1 MTANTVIAPLST
13 APPKRP
19 GLDPNNPCNAA
30 RIYGEENIVFAR
42 KQEIITLLHRVSLQ
56 PQTINQT
63 RTQAK
68 QRIVELT
75 DWCNRRIWGHGSAT
89 SVPTP
94 AELTAL
100 RERASQPDHTEYR
113 ANAREIA
120 ALTCLLEGLAGV
132 EEAASRAHADKW
144 AAQAKEEEG
153 ARLLAEF
160 DAHEAADK
168 RRRFATWKSNKGTTG

>member
-1 MTANTVIAPLST
+1 MALS
-13 APPKRP
+13 
-19 GLDPNNPCNAA
+19 
-30 RIYGEENIVFAR
+30 
-42 KQEIITLLHRVSLQ
+42 
-56 PQTINQT
+56 
-63 RTQAK
+63 
-68 QRIVELT
+68 IVELT

-113 ANAREIA
+113 ASAREIA